1 MQLKSTIN
9 LKSMYCSLS
18 AIFIF
23 LLSTGFIIYH
33 SFLNESLIPPFLG
46 GFFGPVAALSFIF
59 FLPTFIRVINDSV
72 KANAFLFLI
81 GISSLIIAFIVTA
94 TNSINGITE
103 VHLQSYELIFYWITM
118 YVLGFYFLQSDKR
131 KILKYNTIFLTIYT
145 IYAIY
150 FLISEGRVMLNFG
163 LSEEETASNYQS
175 IARSFLII
183 ALIVI
188 SYAKKISHEILFS
201 AVSFFLLFIVGARS
215 EFYAFIIL
223 LLLYHS
229 IFTFKKKSSLVILTL
244 SIAVVSA
251 IFIKYFDVISQS
263 RQFQVLDLGTTGSWN
278 VRETFKEYALL
289 QISQNP
295 FWGSFGSH
303 ASLGTVGAYSHN
315 VLSGY
320 VNYGLFFFL
329 SYLLFFSWAAFYST
343 VKMFE
348 NPNDKDWKFCSLTLI
363 IMLFL
368 VLTAKP
374 VFWPVLYLSFG
385 IFMSKLLLYKKS
397 R

>member
-1 MQLKSTIN
+1 
-9 LKSMYCSLS
+9 
-18 AIFIF
+18 
-23 LLSTGFIIYH
+23 
-33 SFLNESLIPPFLG
+33 
-46 GFFGPVAALSFIF
+46 
-59 FLPTFIRVINDSV
+59 
-72 KANAFLFLI
+72 
-81 GISSLIIAFIVTA
+81 
-94 TNSINGITE
+94 
-103 VHLQSYELIFYWITM
+103 
-118 YVLGFYFLQSDKR
+118 
-131 KILKYNTIFLTIYT
+131 
-145 IYAIY
+145 
-150 FLISEGRVMLNFG
+150 MLNFG